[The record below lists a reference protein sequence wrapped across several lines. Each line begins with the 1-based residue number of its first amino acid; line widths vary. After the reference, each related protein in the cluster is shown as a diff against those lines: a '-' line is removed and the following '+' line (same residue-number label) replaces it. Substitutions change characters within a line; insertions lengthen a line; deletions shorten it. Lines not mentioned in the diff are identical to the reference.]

1 MAGNREQG
9 YVHHVAVVLDESWSM
24 NHIKHDLIKA
34 VDRTV
39 ETLARDSKEWE
50 HETRVT
56 IYTFNSEGVGSPHGH
71 PDGNVRCQHY
81 DKDVLR
87 LPSIA
92 DRYKPAG
99 GTPLIDATLKAIDDL
114 AQTPELYGDHAFL
127 VYVLTD
133 GDENTSKVATT
144 AAGKARALTSRIERL
159 PDNWT
164 IACFVPNF
172 QSAQRARNYGY
183 PNVAEWDATTAH
195 GVEEVGEVIQ
205 RTTRTWMENR
215 AKGTRSAGRSL
226 FVGGQVDAAAIK
238 AAKLTPLSASE
249 YAIVPVTPLN
259 GLVQEKPDP
268 ALKKPP
274 AGQPDT
280 RPLVPYME
288 IEPFIS
294 RAHPPFRVG
303 KAYYELVKS
312 ETIKGNKQLAI
323 LEKKTGKVYLGDG
336 VRQMLG
342 LPEENKTVKPDFNKE
357 YTIYVQSTSLNRHLY
372 LHSSVMVLTK

>member
-1 MAGNREQG
+1 MAGNRDQG
-9 YVHHVAVVLDESWSM
+9 YVHHVALVLDESWSM
-24 NHIKHDLIKA
+24 DHIKHDLIKA

-56 IYTFNSEGVGSPHGH
+56 IYTFNSAGYNLPAGH
-71 PDGNVRCQHY
+71 PDGDVRCQHY

-87 LPSIA
+87 LPSLA

-133 GDENTSKVATT
+133 GDENTSKVSYT
-144 AAGKARALTSRIERL
+144 AAGKARALTSRIESL
-159 PDNWT
+159 ADNWT

-172 QSAQRARNYGY
+172 QGVQLAKKYGY
-183 PNVAEWDATTAH
+183 PNVAEWDATTAQ

-205 RTTRTWMENR
+205 QTTRTWMENR
-215 AKGTRSAGRSL
+215 VKGARSAGRSL

-238 AAKLTPLSASE
+238 AAKLTPLRTDE
-249 YAIVPVTPLN
+249 YAIVPVTPIT

-274 AGQPDT
+274 AGKPDN
-280 RPLVPYME
+280 RPMVAFME

-294 RAHPPFRVG
+294 KAHPPFRVK
-303 KAYYELVKS
+303 KAYYELVKAES
-312 ETIKGNKQLAI
+312 IKGDKQLAI
-323 LEKKTGKVYLGDG
+323 LDTKTNKVYLGDG

-342 LPEENKTVKPDFNKE
+342 LPETTKTVRPDFNPSYK
-357 YTIYVQSTSLNRHLY
+357 IYVQSSSLNRHLY
-372 LHSSVMVLTK
+372 LHSSVLILTK

>member
-1 MAGNREQG
+1 M
-9 YVHHVAVVLDESWSM
+9 D
-24 NHIKHDLIKA
+24 HIKEDLIKA

-39 ETLARDSKEWE
+39 EALASDSKEWE

-56 IYTFNSEGVGSPHGH
+56 IYTFNSAGYNLPGGH
-71 PDGNVRCQHY
+71 SGKDIRCQHY

-87 LPSIA
+87 LPSLA

-114 AQTPELYGDHAFL
+114 SLTPEIYGDHAFL

-133 GDENTSKVATT
+133 GDENTSRVAHT
-144 AAGKARALTSRIERL
+144 AAGKAKALTSRIERL
-159 PDNWT
+159 ADNWT
-164 IACFVPNF
+164 IACFVPDF
-172 QSAQRARNYGY
+172 QGAQRARNYGY
-183 PNVAEWDATTAH
+183 PNVKEWNAATAQ

-205 RTTRTWMENR
+205 QTTRTWMENR
-215 AKGTRSAGRSL
+215 SKGTRSAGRSL
-226 FVGGQVDAAAIK
+226 FVGGQVDAATIK
-238 AAKLTPLSASE
+238 AAKLKPLPASD
-249 YAIVPVTPLN
+249 YAIVPVTPIKD
-259 GLVQEKPDP
+259 LVEEKPDP

-274 AGQPDT
+274 AGKPDT
-280 RPLVPYME
+280 RPLVAFMQ
-288 IEPFIS
+288 IEPFIQ

-303 KAYYELVKS
+303 KAYYELVKT
-312 ETIKGNKQLAI
+312 EQIKGNKQLAI
-323 LEKKTGKVYLGDG
+323 LDKKTGKIYLGDG

-342 LPEENKTVKPDFNKE
+342 LPEENKTVRPDFNKD